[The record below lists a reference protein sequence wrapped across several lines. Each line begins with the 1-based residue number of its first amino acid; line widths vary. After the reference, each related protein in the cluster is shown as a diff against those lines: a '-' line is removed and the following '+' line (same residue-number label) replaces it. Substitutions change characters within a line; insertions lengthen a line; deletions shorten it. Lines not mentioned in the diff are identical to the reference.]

1 MYVFQIWFS
10 FDLAFHNLWHELLSL
25 DSAYALL
32 HGLHQCVY
40 CTSEGLQGSSTHRA
54 QIKNHK
60 MNMHT
65 TPDIVMPAQSSP
77 RCFLA
82 WLSRHLSSQAAGV
95 DSHCLGVFLDWL
107 SRRTSSP
114 VSGVASVRLRQC
126 HTAYVGVLV
135 YAKGSRETW
144 TLCCCR

>member
-1 MYVFQIWFS
+1 MIQLFTICGVSCCHWTV
-10 FDLAFHNLWHELLSL
+10 HTR
-25 DSAYALL
+25 
-32 HGLHQCVY
+32 CCMV
-40 CTSEGLQGSSTHRA
+40 CTHACIAQAQKSLQGSSTHRS

-60 MNMHT
+60 INMHT

-77 RCFLA
+77 RCLLA
-82 WLSRHLSSQAAGV
+82 WLSRHFSSQAAGV
-95 DSHCLGVFLDWL
+95 DSHCLGVFSDWR
-107 SRRTSSP
+107 SRHTSSP

-126 HTAYVGVLV
+126 HTAYVGVTA